1 MSSATPLLDA
11 ELAQKLLRQLGS
23 LRQRMNDTV
32 AGQQALLARLHPEQ
46 VLGASNLLQYLAFR
60 TKDVRKLQDTLHEL
74 GLSSMASAESHICA
88 QVEQIMLRLGW
99 QPDALYPAAC
109 CYSAGRGSLEAHTRR
124 LFGPQHSGGIKHV
137 MVTLDESSGGSVEL
151 LEQALLG
158 GMTVARINCAHDG
171 FSEWERWIGNV
182 REAAK
187 NTRLSC
193 AIYMDLPGPKMRLS
207 IVKGANRKGRIR
219 LAVGDEIRLV
229 EQDRIPEA
237 NVKAIACQERGIVA
251 QLKTGAQVAIDDGK
265 YAGEIVRKGGACWI
279 RFTRVHGSKPRIEND
294 KGINFPHAKLKIPLL
309 TARDREL
316 LPFIARHADL
326 MGASFIRSPADI
338 AELRA
343 LLGKLPRRP
352 DLILKI
358 ETPEAVLHLPDLLL
372 EAMQDRSCG
381 VMIARGD
388 LAVELGF
395 THLGDA
401 QDKLLW
407 LCEAAHVP
415 VVWATQVL
423 ESLNKTGL
431 ATRSEI
437 TDAAQA
443 FKAECVMLN
452 KGGYLL
458 ETIATLQEVMQET
471 DGQRRK
477 KRYTL
482 APLPEAGE
490 FFARHRQRREKKPRQ
505 EPVSPA

>member
-1 MSSATPLLDA
+1 MPSQHPSIEPAQLRKLLK
-11 ELAQKLLRQLGS
+11 ELGKLRQLM
-23 LRQRMNDTV
+23 LDTV
-32 AGQQALLARLHPEQ
+32 AEHQSLLATLHPDQ
-46 VLGASNLLQYLAFR
+46 VTGAANLLQYLVFR
-60 TKDVRKLQDTLHEL
+60 TNDVRGLQDTLHEL

-88 QVEQIMLRLGW
+88 QLEQILLRLGW
-99 QPDALYPAAC
+99 QPDAAFPAAC
-109 CYSAGRGSLEAHTRR
+109 GYHAGKSSLDAHTRR
-124 LFGPQHSGGIKHV
+124 LFGPQHKGGIKHV

-151 LEQALLG
+151 LEQALIG
-158 GMTVARINCAHDG
+158 GMTVARINCAHDD
-171 FSEWERWIGNV
+171 FADWERWIGNI
-182 REAAK
+182 REARK
-187 NTRLSC
+187 NTGLTC
-193 AIYMDLPGPKMRLS
+193 ALYMDLPGPKMRLS
-207 IVKGANRKGRIR
+207 IVKGANRRGRIK
-219 LAVGDEIRLV
+219 LKVGDEIRLV
-229 EQDRIPEA
+229 EHDRIPADCER
-237 NVKAIACQERGIVA
+237 AICCQETGIVA
-251 QLKTGAQVAIDDGK
+251 QLKTGAEVAIDDGR
-265 YAGEIVRKGGACWI
+265 YAGHIVRKGGACWI
-279 RFTRVHGSKPRIEND
+279 RLSRVYGAKPRIEND
-294 KGINFPHAKLKIPLL
+294 KGINFPHAKLSIPLL

-316 LPFIARHADL
+316 LPFIASHADL
-326 MGASFIRSPADI
+326 MGASFIRSAADV

-343 LLGKLPRRP
+343 MLAKLPRRP
-352 DLILKI
+352 ELILKI
-358 ETPEAVLHLPDLLL
+358 ETPEAVLHLPELLL

-458 ETIATLQEVMQET
+458 ETIATLQEVMQGT
-471 DGQRRK
+471 DSQRRK
-477 KRYTL
+477 KRYML
-482 APLPEAGE
+482 APLPEAAE
-490 FFARHRQRREKKPRQ
+490 FFARHPGGKRKQARGKQ
-505 EPVSPA
+505 GA

>member
-1 MSSATPLLDA
+1 MAFEQVSLDST
-11 ELAQKLLRQLGS
+11 LQRKLLKDLGN
-23 LRQRMNDTV
+23 LRQRMIDTL
-32 AGQQALLARLHPEQ
+32 AQHAPLLARLHPEQ
-46 VLGASNLLQYLAFR
+46 AIGAANLLQYLAFR
-60 TKDVRKLQDTLHEL
+60 TKDVRKLQDTLHAL

-88 QVEQIMLRLGW
+88 QLEQIMLRLGW
-99 QPDALYPAAC
+99 QPDAAFPAAC
-109 CYSAGRGSLEAHTRR
+109 CYDVGRGSLDAHTSR
-124 LFGPQHSGGIKHV
+124 LFGLQHKGGIKHV
-137 MVTLDESSGGSVEL
+137 MVTLDASSGDSPEL

-171 FSEWERWIGNV
+171 FTEWERWIGNV
-182 REAAK
+182 RDAARS
-187 NTRLSC
+187 TGLTC

-207 IVKGANRKGRIR
+207 IVKGANRKGRIK

-229 EQDRIPEA
+229 EHSRIPEA
-237 NVKAIACQERGIVA
+237 RVKAIACQESGIVA

-265 YAGEIVRKGGACWI
+265 YVGEIVRKGGACWI
-279 RFTRVHGSKPRIEND
+279 RLTRVHGSKPRIEDD
-294 KGINFPHAKLKIPLL
+294 KGINFPHAKLTIPLL

-326 MGASFIRSPADI
+326 MGCSFIRTPADV
-338 AELRA
+338 AALRA
-343 LLGKLPRRP
+343 VLGKFPRQP

-443 FKAECVMLN
+443 FKAECIMLN

-458 ETIATLQEVMQET
+458 ETIATLQEVMRET

-482 APLPEAGE
+482 APLPEAVE
-490 FFARHRQRREKKPRQ
+490 FFARHRARKRGKTKT
-505 EPVSPA
+505 

>member
-1 MSSATPLLDA
+1 MPHQHASLEPVLLR
-11 ELAQKLLRQLGS
+11 KLLKELGS
-23 LRQRMNDTV
+23 LRQLMIDTL
-32 AGQQALLARLHPEQ
+32 AEHQSLLAKLHPEQ
-46 VLGASNLLQYLAFR
+46 AIGAANLLQYLAFR
-60 TKDVRKLQDTLHEL
+60 SRDVRKLQDTLHEL

-88 QVEQIMLRLGW
+88 QLEQIMLRLGW
-99 QPDALYPAAC
+99 QPDAAFPAAC
-109 CYSAGRGSLEAHTRR
+109 CYHVGKSGLDAHTRR
-124 LFGPQHSGGIKHV
+124 LFGPQHNGGIKHV

-151 LEQALLG
+151 LEQALIG

-182 REAAK
+182 RDAGK
-187 NTRLSC
+187 NTGLTCS
-193 AIYMDLPGPKMRLS
+193 IYMDLPGPKMRLS
-207 IVKGANRKGRIR
+207 IVKGANRRGRIK
-219 LAVGDEIRLV
+219 LKVGDEIRLV
-229 EQDRIPEA
+229 EQNRIPETR
-237 NVKAIACQERGIVA
+237 VKAIACQEAGIVA
-251 QLKTGAQVAIDDGK
+251 QLKTGAEVAIDDGK
-265 YAGEIVRKGGACWI
+265 YTGQIVRKGGACWI
-279 RFTRVHGSKPRIEND
+279 RLTRVHGAKPRIEDD

-326 MGASFIRSPADI
+326 MGASFIRTPADV
-338 AELRA
+338 AELRSV
-343 LLGKLPRRP
+343 LRKFPRQP
-352 DLILKI
+352 ELILKI

-458 ETIATLQEVMQET
+458 ETIATLQEVMQGT

-490 FFARHRQRREKKPRQ
+490 FFARHPRSKRKKGRGKG
-505 EPVSPA
+505 